1 MTLKKLNELIKTKN
15 RVYLVLYSQNKKDPD
30 ALKGFKNAD
39 VFVPQYSFHLGKH
52 IIMKTVSRG
61 FEIIKK
67 SWGSLVKS

>member
-1 MTLKKLNELIKTKN
+1 MNSAYKTKQKKFI
-15 RVYLVLYSQNKKDPD
+15 RFYRAQNKKDPD

>member
-1 MTLKKLNELIKTKN
+1 MNSAYKTKKQS
-15 RVYLVLYSQNKKDPD
+15 LLGFIESKNKKDPD
-30 ALKGFKNAD
+30 PLKGFKNAD
-39 VFVPQYSFHLGKH
+39 VFVPQYSFHLSKH